1 MLLFLMAASTGSMN
15 AVSAPAIA
23 SSNAIEQQTET
34 CKGVV
39 KDAMGETV
47 IGASVVVK
55 GTTNG
60 TITGIDGDFTLSGV
74 SEGSILVISYVG
86 YVTQEVKF
94 NGQPLN
100 VILKEDSQTLEEVV
114 VVGYGVQKKANLT
127 GAVATVNAKG
137 KITAKKKGTATITVY
152 SKADKKKTCKIK
164 VTVGTPVTKVKLNK
178 TKANLNVGK
187 SLTLKTT
194 LSPKKPSN
202 KGIIWKSSNTK
213 VATVTS
219 KGVVKAKKAGTTTIT
234 ATAKDGSGKKAA
246 CKITVKKA
254 AVTPVV
260 PEVPVVIRNVGIV
273 NKAVIQVTLN
283 KAKILQTSDF
293 AVSSKVYGY
302 GNFVRKC
309 VIDHLET
316 TNNITYKL
324 YLDKQ
329 DIFYNGDIVQVSVP
343 TLNSTKEL
351 TYRTKPTEITIRSEV
366 RRKKGTVVGT
376 SSLDTS
382 GVYDPDVQGYAVY
395 TVSNLPTGLSYK
407 VVDDADQSGYLQ
419 FYGTLKETGIWETKV
434 DVVDEFGNKIHYIK
448 VWKVYD
454 ERAVI
459 AQDITKY
466 GCLSFPAPN
475 KPNGTYTVKY
485 GAQISPIGGNGSYK
499 YEVVSKADCLDL
511 VMSTTGVQYCSIDT
525 DQAGEYTMK
534 IKISDSR
541 DASVF
546 TYCTVTFVIK
556 PGVLLSVTATDLD
569 GNKIKYTGIDT
580 YLCRLKSQWKDNS
593 YSEISYAREVGEIED
608 GMAIYSYVPE
618 GVYDISIEDE
628 RGGTGVYASDYY
640 VSAAATNEVTFALPV
655 YQQTVV
661 SDNTDFAD
669 LSEMGEWQD
678 ENGVVQGKGGYLYLA
693 VGNYTLTGTAEKD
706 GVTYQATLK
715 ISVTNTT
722 RANMVTA
729 HVVAK

>member
-1 MLLFLMAASTGSMN
+1 M
-15 AVSAPAIA
+15 
-23 SSNAIEQQTET
+23 
-34 CKGVV
+34 
-39 KDAMGETV
+39 
-47 IGASVVVK
+47 
-55 GTTNG
+55 
-60 TITGIDGDFTLSGV
+60 
-74 SEGSILVISYVG
+74 
-86 YVTQEVKF
+86 
-94 NGQPLN
+94 
-100 VILKEDSQTLEEVV
+100 
-114 VVGYGVQKKANLT
+114 
-127 GAVATVNAKG
+127 
-137 KITAKKKGTATITVY
+137 
-152 SKADKKKTCKIK
+152 
-164 VTVGTPVTKVKLNK
+164 
-178 TKANLNVGK
+178 
-187 SLTLKTT
+187 
-194 LSPKKPSN
+194 
-202 KGIIWKSSNTK
+202 
-213 VATVTS
+213 
-219 KGVVKAKKAGTTTIT
+219 
-234 ATAKDGSGKKAA
+234 
-246 CKITVKKA
+246 
-254 AVTPVV
+254 
-260 PEVPVVIRNVGIV
+260 
-273 NKAVIQVTLN
+273 
-283 KAKILQTSDF
+283 
-293 AVSSKVYGY
+293 
-302 GNFVRKC
+302 
-309 VIDHLET
+309 
-316 TNNITYKL
+316 
-324 YLDKQ
+324 
-329 DIFYNGDIVQVSVP
+329 
-343 TLNSTKEL
+343 
-351 TYRTKPTEITIRSEV
+351 
-366 RRKKGTVVGT
+366 
-376 SSLDTS
+376 
-382 GVYDPDVQGYAVY
+382 
-395 TVSNLPTGLSYK
+395 
-407 VVDDADQSGYLQ
+407 
-419 FYGTLKETGIWETKV
+419 KETGICETKV
-434 DVVDEFGNKIHYIK
+434 DVVYEFGNKIHYIK

-593 YSEISYAREVGEIED
+593 YSEISYAREVGEISD

-628 RGGTGVYASDYY
+628 RGGTGAYASDYF
-640 VSAAATNEVTFALPV
+640 VSAATNEVKLTLPV
-655 YQQTVV
+655 YQQTIV

-669 LSEMGEWQD
+669 LSEMGEWKD

-693 VGNYTLTGTAEKD
+693 VGNYTLTSTAEKN

-722 RANMVTA
+722 RAAMVTA